1 MEPEQLGTEAIAE
14 MARHNKAMEEAL
26 RCALGAEAGGAEL
39 AQLMQASGH
48 SGVVGMIES
57 GGVMHPGVQ

>member
-1 MEPEQLGTEAIAE
+1 

-26 RCALGAEAGGAEL
+26 RCALGAKAGGAEL
-39 AQLMQASGH
+39 AKFMQESGH

-57 GGVMHPGVQ
+57 GGVMPPGAQ